1 MAHVSVVEARG
12 SCGRVDPAHT
22 RASLQRPL
30 NRTSASWLPAGGCN
44 GQACCAALAW
54 QRIPTPSLSLQPQ
67 ASYAHTYL
75 SPTTPLSRPQAR
87 HLSEDEYAK
96 NHPAGRIGKRLMLR
110 VADVMLHREEELP
123 LVRPDML
130 MADVLMELTS
140 KG

>member
-1 MAHVSVVEARG
+1 MAAHPHPQPI
-12 SCGRVDPAHT
+12 PA
-22 RASLQRPL
+22 AP
-30 NRTSASWLPAGGCN
+30 SAICSHS
-44 GQACCAALAW
+44 
-54 QRIPTPSLSLQPQ
+54 PS
-67 ASYAHTYL
+67 
-75 SPTTPLSRPQAR
+75 SPTTLLSRPQAR